1 MGHLSCVFWLSFYWK
16 NKGWAGW
23 FSGFMAYF
31 FSMFPGI
38 SHSHGN
44 KRLLFPISVTMVQ
57 AGQAAD
63 KPAMH
68 VWKELAVSCKF
79 GKEGLRIWARMIRR
93 IWKGQQGQG
102 T

>member
-57 AGQAAD
+57 TGQARQQISQ
-63 KPAMH
+63 PCM
-68 VWKELAVSCKF
+68 S
-79 GKEGLRIWARMIRR
+79 GKNWQLVVNLER
-93 IWKGQQGQG
+93 KG
-102 T
+102 